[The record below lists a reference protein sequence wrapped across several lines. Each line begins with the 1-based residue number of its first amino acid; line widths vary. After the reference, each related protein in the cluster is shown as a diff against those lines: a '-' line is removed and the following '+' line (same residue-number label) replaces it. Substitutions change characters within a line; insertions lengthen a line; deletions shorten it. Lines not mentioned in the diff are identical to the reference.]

1 MVKKNRSL
9 GLQQYTGVVQGA
21 TQRTPDARIK
31 VNLIDV
37 EAQVRTQFDE
47 QAQAELD
54 ASVKAQGVIQPVV
67 LLAKPDGRYRL
78 IAGERRLRSTLNNG
92 IDDIPAVIRSN
103 LEPWEIRRIQVSE
116 NVDRDDITPHD
127 EARAV
132 SEDVANYGVPK
143 TMEIWNR
150 SEGWISKRTSVSNYG
165 EPVKQLLKDRV
176 LRDLEVAHSLNQIHD
191 LDKQEF
197 ARLEKRVR
205 EGLPLSREE
214 ARGKVQ
220 QVKEW
225 LNEAKQREERRQS
238 LAQQAGRNKGTSQ
251 AGAGPKALA
260 KHGAA
265 SEHQPDTKSV
275 PAASSNDATTTTT
288 ATLHSTRP
296 APEGQ
301 ASLGAKGPASEAST
315 AAPAISNEQALVLK
329 QMVTLFQNGLANR
342 ELIKD
347 VQDELLEL
355 GADMNQTE
363 WAMWSLYQTV
373 ALPLLAALGE
383 TRAQRYLQRTI
394 ADLRTAKPQE
404 IWEQLH
410 PTTDGKQSG
419 DWAAART
426 PVAPM
431 PKGWRF

>member
-1 MVKKNRSL
+1 MVKKNKSL
-9 GLQQYTGVVQGA
+9 NLQQYTGVVQGA

-116 NVDRDDITPHD
+116 NAERDDITPHD

-150 SEGWISKRTSVSNYG
+150 SEGWVSKRTSVSNYA
-165 EPVKQLLKDRV
+165 EPLKQLLKDRV
-176 LRDLEVAHSLNQIHD
+176 LRDLEVAGSLNQIYD

-238 LAQQAGRNKGTSQ
+238 LGQQAGRNKGASQ
-251 AGAGPKALA
+251 AGAAQKTSP

-265 SEHQPDTKSV
+265 SERQPDTNS
-275 PAASSNDATTTTT
+275 AAAVSSIEATTT
-288 ATLHSTRP
+288 ATSHSPRP
-296 APEGQ
+296 APDAQ
-301 ASLGAKGPASEAST
+301 VNPGAKEPGSDATA
-315 AAPAISNEQALVLK
+315 AAPAISNEQALVLE

-342 ELIKD
+342 ELIRD

-394 ADLRTAKPQE
+394 ADLRTAKPQAL
-404 IWEQLH
+404 WEALH
-410 PTTDGKQSG
+410 PVTDGKASD
-419 DWAAART
+419 DWTAART